1 MSWIIETPIKD
12 KRRRS
17 IYRDQ
22 KAAVHVTKNGKG
34 KVAAL
39 KKPTRTQK

>member
-1 MSWIIETPIKD
+1 MSWIIEIPIKD

-39 KKPTRTQK
+39 RKSKGAKK